1 MADLQIDDLNVA
13 SNETLIT
20 PEQLKREIPL
30 TDKALQT
37 VAHGRQVVRDILD
50 GKDHRLFVVIGPC
63 SIHDIKAAHEYADR
77 LKALAAEV
85 ADTLFLV
92 MRVYFEKPRTTV
104 GWKGLINDPYLDDSF
119 KIQDGLHIGRQLLR
133 DLAEKGLP
141 TATEALDPI
150 SPQYLQDLI
159 SWSAI
164 GARTTESQTHRE
176 MASGLS
182 SAVGFKNG
190 TDGSL
195 TVAIN
200 ALQSVSS
207 PHRFLGIN
215 QQGGVSIVTTKGNR
229 YGHVVLRG
237 GNGKP
242 NYDSVSVALCEQDL
256 NKAKIPLNIM
266 VDCSH
271 ANSNKD
277 PALQPL
283 VMDNVSNQIVEGN
296 NSIVGLM
303 VESHLGWGS
312 QPIPK
317 DLDQLQYGVSI
328 TDACIDWATTEK
340 SIRSMHAKLKDVLP
354 KRQRACSGGR
364 IGLTLATLDVT
375 LHVGAGRDHA
385 VAHAVG
391 VLQGV
396 LGQRGGDTATTQ
408 RIRYE
413 GPVDIQRLLA
423 QVHIGQIGTMAI
435 HRRLELMA
443 AHVMMD
449 GQGLAHFGSP
459 QRVRNP
465 TRA

>member
-1 MADLQIDDLNVA
+1 MADLPINDLNVV
-13 SNETLIT
+13 SNDPLIT
-20 PEQLKREIPL
+20 PEQLKLEIPL
-30 TDKALQT
+30 TDSASKT
-37 VAHGRQVVRDILD
+37 VAQGRQVVRDILD
-50 GKDHRLFVVIGPC
+50 GKDHRIFVVVGPC
-63 SIHDIKAAHEYADR
+63 SIHDINAAHEYADR
-77 LKALAAEV
+77 LKVLAEKV
-85 ADTLFLV
+85 SDTLFLI

-119 KIQDGLHIGRQLLR
+119 KIQDGLHIGRQLLLE
-133 DLAEKGLP
+133 LAEKGLP

-200 ALQSVSS
+200 ALQSVSN

-215 QQGGVSIVTTKGNR
+215 QQGQVSIVQTKGNP

-242 NYDSVSVALCEQDL
+242 NYDSVSVALCEREL
-256 NKAKIPLNIM
+256 NKAKVKANVM

-277 PALQPL
+277 ASLQPL
-283 VMDNVSNQIVEGN
+283 VMDNVANQIIEGN
-296 NSIVGLM
+296 QSIIGLM
-303 VESHLGWGS
+303 VESHLGYGN

-317 DLDQLQYGVSI
+317 DLNELKYGVSV
-328 TDACIDWATTEK
+328 TDACIDWEMTEQ
-340 SIRSMHAKLKDVLP
+340 SIMSMHNKLKDVLP
-354 KRQRACSGGR
+354 KRK
-364 IGLTLATLDVT
+364 
-375 LHVGAGRDHA
+375 RD
-385 VAHAVG
+385 
-391 VLQGV
+391 
-396 LGQRGGDTATTQ
+396 
-408 RIRYE
+408 
-413 GPVDIQRLLA
+413 
-423 QVHIGQIGTMAI
+423 
-435 HRRLELMA
+435 
-443 AHVMMD
+443 
-449 GQGLAHFGSP
+449 
-459 QRVRNP
+459 
-465 TRA
+465 

>member
-30 TDKALQT
+30 TDDALDT
-37 VAHGRQVVRDILD
+37 VANGRQVVRNILD
-50 GKDHRLFVVIGPC
+50 GKDHRLFVVVGPC

-77 LKALAAEV
+77 LKGLAAELS
-85 ADTLFLV
+85 DTLFLV

-215 QQGGVSIVTTKGNR
+215 QEGGVSIVTTKGNA

-242 NYDSVSVALCEQDL
+242 NYDSVSVAICEQEL
-256 NKAKIPLNIM
+256 TKAGIRPNIM

-283 VMDNVSNQIVEGN
+283 VMDNVANQILEGN

-312 QPIPK
+312 QSIPK
-317 DLDQLQYGVSI
+317 DLDQLKYGVSV
-328 TDACIDWATTEK
+328 TDACIDWDTTEK
-340 SIRSMHAKLKDVLP
+340 ALRSMHAKLKDVLP
-354 KRQRACSGGR
+354 KRQRG
-364 IGLTLATLDVT
+364 
-375 LHVGAGRDHA
+375 
-385 VAHAVG
+385 
-391 VLQGV
+391 
-396 LGQRGGDTATTQ
+396 
-408 RIRYE
+408 
-413 GPVDIQRLLA
+413 
-423 QVHIGQIGTMAI
+423 
-435 HRRLELMA
+435 
-443 AHVMMD
+443 
-449 GQGLAHFGSP
+449 
-459 QRVRNP
+459 
-465 TRA
+465 

>member
-30 TDKALQT
+30 TDEALRT
-37 VAHGRQVVRDILD
+37 VANGREVVRNILD
-50 GKDHRLFVVIGPC
+50 GKDHRLFVVVGPC

-77 LKALAAEV
+77 LKGLAAELS
-85 ADTLFLV
+85 DTLFLV

-215 QQGGVSIVTTKGNR
+215 QEGGVSIVTTKGNA

-242 NYDSVSVALCEQDL
+242 NYDSVSVAICEQEL
-256 NKAKIPLNIM
+256 TKAGIRPNIM

-283 VMDNVSNQIVEGN
+283 VMDNVANQILEGN

-312 QPIPK
+312 QSIPK
-317 DLDQLQYGVSI
+317 DLDQLKYGVSI
-328 TDACIDWATTEK
+328 TDACIDWDATEK
-340 SIRSMHAKLKDVLP
+340 TLRSMHAKLKDVLP
-354 KRQRACSGGR
+354 KRQR
-364 IGLTLATLDVT
+364 
-375 LHVGAGRDHA
+375 
-385 VAHAVG
+385 
-391 VLQGV
+391 
-396 LGQRGGDTATTQ
+396 
-408 RIRYE
+408 
-413 GPVDIQRLLA
+413 
-423 QVHIGQIGTMAI
+423 
-435 HRRLELMA
+435 
-443 AHVMMD
+443 
-449 GQGLAHFGSP
+449 
-459 QRVRNP
+459 
-465 TRA
+465 

>member
-1 MADLQIDDLNVA
+1 MKSTIADLPINDLNVA

-20 PEQLKREIPL
+20 PEQIKLEIPL
-30 TDKALQT
+30 TELAQRT
-37 VAHGRQVVRDILD
+37 VSAGRQVVRDILD
-50 GKDHRLFVVIGPC
+50 GKDHRLFVVVGPC
-63 SIHDIKAAHEYADR
+63 SIHDIKAAHEYAER
-77 LKALAAEV
+77 LKVLAEEV
-85 ADTLFLV
+85 SDTLYLV

-119 KIQDGLHIGRQLLR
+119 KIQDGLHIGRKLLL
-133 DLAEKGLP
+133 DLAEMGLP

-190 TDGSL
+190 TDGGL

-215 QQGGVSIVTTKGNR
+215 QQGGVSIVTTKGNA

-242 NYDSVSVALCEQDL
+242 NYDSVSVAICEQEL
-256 NKAKIPLNIM
+256 KKASIRPNIM

-283 VMDNVSNQIVEGN
+283 VMDNVANQILEGN
-296 NSIVGLM
+296 QSIVGLM
-303 VESHLGWGS
+303 VESHLGWGNQS
-312 QPIPK
+312 IPK
-317 DLDQLQYGVSI
+317 DLDQLKYGVSI
-328 TDACIDWATTEK
+328 TDACIDWESTEK
-340 SIRSMHAKLKDVLP
+340 TLRAMHAKLKDVLP
-354 KRQRACSGGR
+354 KRQRG
-364 IGLTLATLDVT
+364 
-375 LHVGAGRDHA
+375 
-385 VAHAVG
+385 
-391 VLQGV
+391 
-396 LGQRGGDTATTQ
+396 
-408 RIRYE
+408 
-413 GPVDIQRLLA
+413 
-423 QVHIGQIGTMAI
+423 
-435 HRRLELMA
+435 
-443 AHVMMD
+443 
-449 GQGLAHFGSP
+449 
-459 QRVRNP
+459 
-465 TRA
+465 

>member
-1 MADLQIDDLNVA
+1 MLGSAARGPLAASTRDLMSNTMADLPIDDLNVA
-13 SNETLIT
+13 SNDTLIT
-20 PEQLKREIPL
+20 PDQLKREIPL
-30 TDKALQT
+30 TAVAQT
-37 VAHGRQVVRDILD
+37 TVSKGREVIRNILD
-50 GKDHRLFVVIGPC
+50 GKDHRLFIVVGPC
-63 SIHDIKAAHEYADR
+63 SIHDIKAAHEYAAR
-77 LKALAAEV
+77 LKALAAELS
-85 ADTLFLV
+85 DTLYLV

-119 KIQDGLHIGRQLLR
+119 KIQDGLHIGRKLLL
-133 DLAEKGLP
+133 DLAEQGLP

-190 TDGSL
+190 TDGGL

-215 QQGGVSIVTTKGNR
+215 QQGGVSIVTTKGNA

-242 NYDSVSVALCEQDL
+242 NYDSVSVALCEQAL
-256 NKAKIPLNIM
+256 NKAKIKPNIM

-283 VMDNVSNQIVEGN
+283 VMENVANQILEGN
-296 NSIVGLM
+296 QSIIGLM
-303 VESHLGWGS
+303 VESHLNWGA
-312 QPIPK
+312 QAIPRNLA
-317 DLDQLQYGVSI
+317 DLQYGVSV
-328 TDACIDWATTEK
+328 TDACIDWESTEK
-340 SIRSMHAKLKDVLP
+340 TLRSMHAKLKDVLP
-354 KRQRACSGGR
+354 KRK
-364 IGLTLATLDVT
+364 
-375 LHVGAGRDHA
+375 RD
-385 VAHAVG
+385 
-391 VLQGV
+391 
-396 LGQRGGDTATTQ
+396 
-408 RIRYE
+408 
-413 GPVDIQRLLA
+413 
-423 QVHIGQIGTMAI
+423 
-435 HRRLELMA
+435 
-443 AHVMMD
+443 
-449 GQGLAHFGSP
+449 
-459 QRVRNP
+459 
-465 TRA
+465 